1 MIRTRQGRHRQRLF
15 CESAQVKHHHYS
27 GRLQRAM
34 VDFGADHPF
43 GQVPS
48 KLKEHY
54 GIDVPPSTVQR
65 LTEEH
70 AQRIDEWAGTESVAV
85 RSSAD
90 VIVAE
95 LDGSMVPIVETPTK
109 EVGVDRRKLRS
120 LSYKEAR
127 LSLAHSLG
135 SRTCQ
140 VNATLG
146 SVAQAGAQWKG
157 CVEQVGLSPK
167 SQIHCLGDGAPWI
180 AEQAEQQFGRQA
192 TYTVDY
198 YHLCEYLAAAAES
211 LGGGAFLEAQK
222 TAMKE
227 GRVDDVLT
235 VLKAHREGPEIPDE
249 RAPIRACWRYINN
262 RPGQFN
268 YAKAI
273 EQDWPIGSGEVES
286 AHRTVIQ
293 KRLKLAG
300 AWWRVD
306 HAQQMLSLRVLRMNG
321 HWETYWQ
328 NLRIEK
334 RAA

>member
-1 MIRTRQGRHRQRLF
+1 MIKHRKHLHQHRLFSDLAHIKHRQ
-15 CESAQVKHHHYS
+15 YS
-27 GRLQRAM
+27 SRLQRAL

-54 GIDVPPSTVQR
+54 GIEVPQSTVQR

-70 AQRIDEWAGTESVAV
+70 AQRIDQWAETLDNTLATPSE
-85 RSSAD
+85 

-95 LDGSMVPIVETPTK
+95 LDGSMVPIVETPAK
-109 EVGVDRRKLRS
+109 EEGVDRRKQRS
-120 LSYKEAR
+120 LCYKEAR
-127 LSLAHSLG
+127 LSLAHALG
-135 SRTCQ
+135 SRSCQ

-157 CVEQVGLSPK
+157 CVEQVGLSPQ
-167 SQIHCLGDGAPWI
+167 SEIHCLGDGAPWI
-180 AEQAEQQFGRQA
+180 AEQAELQFGRQA

-198 YHLCEYLAAAAES
+198 YHLCEYLAAAAQS
-211 LGGGAFLEAQK
+211 LGGRPFLEAQQ

-227 GRVDDVLT
+227 GRVDE
-235 VLKAHREGPEIPDE
+235 VLKLLESHREAVDIPDE
-249 RAPIRACWRYINN
+249 QAPIRACWRYINN

-286 AHRTVIQ
+286 AHRTLIQ

-306 HAQQMLSLRVLRMNG
+306 HAQHMLSLRVVRANG
-321 HWETYWQ
+321 HWEKYWQ
-328 NLRIEK
+328 GVEQM
-334 RAA
+334 AA